1 MSIPVRF
8 DWYNQDGELMVQ
20 NRGYFTISYG
30 EDPTNLTT
38 LLSHMRPVDSHIEF
52 IQSGMRYAV
61 PLAVPDYMFDLED
74 LTHVW
79 PNKFKQNYIKGPV

>member
-8 DWYNQDGELMVQ
+8 DWYDQAGNLLVP
-20 NRGYFTISYG
+20 NRGCFTISYG
-30 EDPTNLTT
+30 QDPTNLTT
-38 LLSHMRPVDSHIEF
+38 LITRMREGHMADHQKF
-52 IQSGMRYAV
+52 IHADVKYVV

-79 PNKFKQNYIKGPV
+79 PNKFKENYT

>member
-8 DWYNQDGELMVQ
+8 DWYDQTGNLLES

-38 LLSHMRPVDSHIEF
+38 LLSHMRPMGSHAQVIHA
-52 IQSGMRYAV
+52 SVRYAV